1 MVAAGIGVAVMPEV
15 AAKRCARSMKINVV
29 RIRDP
34 WANRRLA
41 ICARSFKSLPRPAK
55 QLVEHLRNAAP

>member
-1 MVAAGIGVAVMPEV
+1 MVAADIGVAVVPE
-15 AAKRCARSMKINVV
+15 AAARRCARSMPIATI

-41 ICARSFKSLPRPAK
+41 ICARSFKTLPRPAK
-55 QLVEHLRNAAP
+55 LLVEHLRKTAQ